1 MNKLLNQ
8 LIFSLIISLFP
19 IPVLAQV
26 PIDPLRLPDSEAGSY
41 IYTFGIGYSP
51 SGTERD
57 FVDFFGEPA
66 RLTLIENSLNLSFS
80 GGYSFNKNLS
90 IYANVIPS
98 LFLREETQQFINES
112 ITTRRTETD
121 ITGSLALE
129 YRFAPQAVLDPR
141 LSVAVS
147 YPLGIN
153 VQTSATLL
161 KDPVVLLG
169 SLGYSKSFEF
179 EEDSIAFGIG
189 AGFIA
194 NEHIN
199 FSATASHSIPLE
211 TASLSTTS
219 LSFRTGYN
227 LDQKGGSE
235 LGFKTTLS
243 VRGEDTR
250 VGFSLEYGGR
260 GRIGNTVNDSDTNNI
275 NNNQNNQTEN
285 TSPNTPSSPN
295 TNMLNTN
302 TQNSESQPQQQL
314 STKPSENNSNLAQSS
329 INSTNNQNLEKSVQE
344 LYLRLEEKDRQ
355 IQELQQKINNL
366 EKKVELKHEL
376 TLAPF

>member
-1 MNKLLNQ
+1 MKKLIL
-8 LIFSLIISLFP
+8 SLIISLFP

-51 SGTERD
+51 SGIERD
-57 FVDFFGEPA
+57 FVDFFGDPA
-66 RLTLIENSLNLSFS
+66 RLTLTENSLNLSFS

-98 LFLREETQQFINES
+98 LFVREEKQQFINES
-112 ITTRRTETD
+112 ITTRRSETD

-169 SLGYSKSFEF
+169 SLGYNKSFEL

-194 NEHIN
+194 NEYIN
-199 FSATASHSIPLE
+199 FSATASHSFPLE

-250 VGFSLEYGGR
+250 VGFSVEYGGR
-260 GRIGNTVNDSDTNNI
+260 GRIGNIVNDSDNNI

-295 TNMLNTN
+295 TNTLNTN

-314 STKPSENNSNLAQSS
+314 PTKPSENNSNLAQSS

>member
-1 MNKLLNQ
+1 MKKLILT
-8 LIFSLIISLFP
+8 LIISLFP

-41 IYTFGIGYSP
+41 VFTFGIGYNP
-51 SGTERD
+51 SGIEREFID
-57 FVDFFGEPA
+57 FLGDPA
-66 RLTLIENSLNLSFS
+66 RLTVIDNNLNLSFS
-80 GGYSFNKNLS
+80 GSYSFNKNLS
-90 IYANVIPS
+90 IYSNVAPS
-98 LFLREETQQFINES
+98 LFIREEKQQFINES
-112 ITTRRTETD
+112 ITNRTTETD

-141 LSVAVS
+141 LSVGVS
-147 YPLGIN
+147 YPFGMN

-169 SLGYSKSFEF
+169 SVGYSKSFEF
-179 EEDSIAFGIG
+179 DEDSISLGIG

-199 FSATASHSIPLE
+199 FSATANHSIPLE

-227 LDQKGGSE
+227 LDQKGASE
-235 LGFKTTLS
+235 LGLKTTLS
-243 VRGEDTR
+243 IRGEDTR
-250 VGFSLEYGGR
+250 IGFSLEYGGR
-260 GRIGNTVNDSDTNNI
+260 GRIGNTVNNSDI
-275 NNNQNNQTEN
+275 NNDQTNQLESTSTNTE
-285 TSPNTPSSPN
+285 SSPN
-295 TNMLNTN
+295 SNIQNT
-302 TQNSESQPQQQL
+302 ESQPQQQL
-314 STKPSENNSNLAQSS
+314 STKPKENNTNLAQ
-329 INSTNNQNLEKSVQE
+329 SVQE

-355 IQELQQKINNL
+355 IQELEQKINNL
-366 EKKVELKHEL
+366 EEKVESQYEL